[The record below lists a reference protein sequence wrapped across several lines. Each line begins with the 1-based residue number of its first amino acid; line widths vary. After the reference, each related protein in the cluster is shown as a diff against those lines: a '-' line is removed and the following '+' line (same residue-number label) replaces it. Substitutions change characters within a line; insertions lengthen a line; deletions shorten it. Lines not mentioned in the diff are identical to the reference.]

1 MCFITKPAGWTEWKD
16 ITVRDPDWM
25 PIKPLGEYLFSVQTG
40 PQYSGRILGIR
51 FFLRSDESD
60 DEGGLVNINVP
71 PATGKKVFAL
81 ELDPLTWTQKRKE
94 QKCRNTMRLQ

>member
-1 MCFITKPAGWTEWKD
+1 MFFFSLQNSAGWTEWED
-16 ITVRDPDWM
+16 ITVRDPNWM

-40 PQYSGRILGIR
+40 PQDSNRILGIR

-71 PATGKKVFAL
+71 PATGKTVFPL
-81 ELDPLTWTQKRKE
+81 ESDPL
-94 QKCRNTMRLQ
+94 N